1 MLYIIISHILW
12 NLYSFFEGVREAN
25 SKHHKDFSKSLTDIK
40 SPAVYNMQR
49 GLVLFILGLHLFGH
63 ISWWAILSTLAMA
76 LMFPYIHNGTYFL
89 IRNKLNPGIFTKG
102 PCEDC
107 KNVEER
113 PSMYLIH
120 SLRTKLALIGLIIA
134 ILVCFIK

>member
-1 MLYIIISHILW
+1 MVYIIISYILW

-25 SKHHKDFSKSLTDIK
+25 SKHHKDFSKSLRDIK
-40 SPAVYNMQR
+40 SPMVYNIQR
-49 GLVLFILGLHLFGH
+49 GLVLFILGLHLFSH
-63 ISWWAILSTLAMA
+63 ISWWAILSTVAMA
-76 LMFPYIHNGTYFL
+76 LMFPYIHNVTYFL

-107 KNVEER
+107 QNKEER